1 VWLAPDL
8 GVQHPSYG
16 AIHGAL
22 NDVRSA
28 LQRALD
34 NPRGDAADAEV
45 ASRQVRTLMA
55 LRAILRDLAPKPAEL
70 IDLEDRLSWLCDRLV
85 RAGGMAD
92 PR

>member
-1 VWLAPDL
+1 
-8 GVQHPSYG
+8 
-16 AIHGAL
+16 
-22 NDVRSA
+22 
-28 LQRALD
+28 
-34 NPRGDAADAEV
+34 
-45 ASRQVRTLMA
+45 MA